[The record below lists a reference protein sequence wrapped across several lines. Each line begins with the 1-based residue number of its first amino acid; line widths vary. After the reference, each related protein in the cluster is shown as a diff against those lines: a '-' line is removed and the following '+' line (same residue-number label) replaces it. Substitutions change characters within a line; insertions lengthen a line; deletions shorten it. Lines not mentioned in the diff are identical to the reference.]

1 MFWRQI
7 PQVVVD
13 IGSRHMKA
21 VQARYL
27 GKNRFQVMQH
37 HLVDSPDDEL
47 FKPDPKVDMEVQPS
61 HHRAFQELVKTAGL
75 ASRYCVLLFP
85 DYAYQLKI
93 LPVSS
98 KAAPADRDAAVE
110 TEVKSWLGAE
120 QDRAD
125 WASEVHEPG
134 KLHNDN
140 LQFIALMKKRH
151 VTEVGGILQKLGA
164 YPVVV
169 DVALLNAIN
178 VFSDY
183 LEAPENKDKNI
194 GVLNFGHSASSL
206 ALYKDGVM
214 TACHSRGISTEGHA
228 DLLMGGKAFTKRIME
243 HFKLPEY
250 DAEAYK
256 REEVFFLPEFV
267 PEQDKITNYQ
277 VIKPVFGELVKGLFA
292 ITENYMAF
300 FREFKVD
307 EIIMTG
313 GGANFSNIDI
323 VLGGHLNIYIK
334 KGSAIVSMVDASGNE
349 LPEDVKNVITPAVG
363 GCWRVP

>member
-1 MFWRQI
+1 MFWRQN
-7 PQVVVD
+7 PQVVID
-13 IGSRHMKA
+13 IGSRHFKA

-27 GKNRFQVMQH
+27 GKSRFQVSSH
-37 HLVDSPDDEL
+37 HLVDAPDEEL
-47 FKPDPKVDMEVQPS
+47 FKGDPKADIEIAS
-61 HHRAFQELVKTAGL
+61 AHHRAFQELVKGAGI
-75 ASRYCVLLFP
+75 ASKYAILLYP
-85 DYAYQLKI
+85 DFAYQLKI

-98 KAAPADRDAAVE
+98 KSSPQDREAAVE
-110 TEVKSWLGAE
+110 SEMKSWLTADA
-120 QDRAD
+120 DRSE
-125 WASEVHEPG
+125 WVSEVHEPG
-134 KLHNDN
+134 KLHNDT
-140 LQFIALMKKRH
+140 LMFLAMLRKRH
-151 VTEVGGILQKLGA
+151 VSEIGNIFQKLGT

-183 LEAPENKDKNI
+183 LEAPENKDRNI
-194 GVLNFGHSASSL
+194 GILNFGHYASSL

-214 TACHSRGISTEGHA
+214 TAVHSRGISSEGHA

-313 GGANFSNIDI
+313 GGANFSNIDV

-334 KGSAIVSMVDASGNE
+334 KGSSIVSMVDSAGNE

-363 GCWRVP
+363 GCLRVA